1 MIKRLTILLI
11 LLAGI
16 ILWFVFLRP
25 KQKPPSPPPA
35 PPPPVI
41 TVAGVGDI
49 LLAGRAEKLSAQEG
63 VGAPFASVKTTLASA
78 DLAIGN
84 LECPLSGRGSPAEKT
99 YTFRAPRQAAGDLR
113 AAGLDVVCLANNHSL
128 DYGRPALQDTLG
140 ALQQAGLVWVGAGE
154 NLTQA
159 RQAKFFSFGKGK
171 TAKTRIALLA
181 FSNMLP
187 TDFYAGENRGGT
199 VPALVELIKQDVGEA
214 AKKADFTIVSFHW
227 GKELSDR
234 PTPGQRALAHL
245 AIDSGAD
252 LVLGHH
258 PHVLQGV
265 ESYKNGVIAYS
276 LGNFVFPS
284 RSLTRESVILLA
296 HFQKPKKISIE
307 LQPIWIEGC
316 APQPAAGETGRKILQ
331 RVAGLS
337 NPLGGALE
345 IRGERAWLTV
355 PAESK

>member
-1 MIKRLTILLI
+1 MIRRLTVLFI

-16 ILWFVFLRP
+16 ALWFVFYRP
-25 KQKPPSPPPA
+25 QPKPTPPP
-35 PPPPVI
+35 PPPEPPVI
-41 TVAGVGDI
+41 TVAAVGDI
-49 LLAGRAEKLSAQEG
+49 LLAGKAEKLSAQEG
-63 VGAPFASVKTTLASA
+63 VGAPFISVKTTLASA

-84 LECPLSGRGSPAEKT
+84 LECPLSGGGRPAEKT
-99 YTFRAPRQAAGDLR
+99 YTFRAPTQAIEDLQAAGI
-113 AAGLDVVCLANNHSL
+113 DVVCLANNHSL
-128 DYGRPALQDTLG
+128 DYGRTALQDTLSSLG
-140 ALQQAGLVWVGAGE
+140 QGGLEWVGAGE
-154 NLTQA
+154 NLAQA
-159 RQAKFFSFGKGK
+159 RQAKYFVFGEGK
-171 TAKTRIALLA
+171 TKTRIALLA

-199 VPALVELIKQDVGEA
+199 VPALVELIKHDVGEA

-252 LVLGHH
+252 LILGHH

-265 ESYKNGVIAYS
+265 ENYKKGIIAYS

-296 HFQKPKKISIE
+296 HFQKPEKITVE

-316 APQPAAGETGRKILQ
+316 VPQPAAGETGEKIL
-331 RVAGLS
+331 RRLAALSEPLAGE
-337 NPLGGALE
+337 LE
-345 IRGERAWLTV
+345 IRDARARLL
-355 PAESK
+355 PSAPGK